1 MAGRSGRCTLQAGPS
16 VKAAALLAALAVS
29 RAGAAPPPLAATLPA
44 VDVCA
49 TAGTGELRVRMTALL
64 RTRACVA
71 VDPA

>member
-1 MAGRSGRCTLQAGPS
+1 
-16 VKAAALLAALAVS
+16 VS

-64 RTRACVA
+64 RTRACAA